1 VAPSWTGFDHNRAV
15 SAARLI
21 GLDVGTSSVKA
32 VVIDER
38 GRVLTEAQREY
49 PVSMPHPGW
58 SEQDP
63 EQWWQATRAVLAQLD
78 APAAAGIGLTGQMH
92 GLVALDADRRPLR
105 PAILWN
111 DGRSQPQADEIER
124 RLGVP
129 RLVELSGNRVLA
141 GFTAPKLAWMAE
153 REPDLFK
160 RIAHVLLP
168 KDYVRLRLCDVLST
182 DVSDASGTSL
192 FDVAARTWS
201 PELAEAFGVDPAWL
215 PAAQES
221 IEVSGHTLRGVPVAA
236 GAGDQAAGALGV
248 GVTDADGPASVV
260 LGTSGVVFAARDAY
274 AADPDGRLHA
284 FCHALPGRWHVMAVI
299 LSAAGALSWLQAIVG
314 GDVAIETLLAEAER
328 WEPGAE
334 GLTFAP
340 YLSGER
346 TPHADANARGAFVG
360 LGLRHD
366 RGALVRAVL
375 EGVAHALA
383 DGLDLIG
390 ATGPRPRFAR
400 ISGGGARSELWCR
413 IVASVLDLPLQ
424 RTSSTAGGAFGAALL
439 GGVAG
444 GVFES
449 AQTAAETTVA
459 VTGEIE
465 PDPAWVERYAAQ
477 RARYRA
483 LYPALSTLPG

>member
-1 VAPSWTGFDHNRAV
+1 MT
-15 SAARLI
+15 RLI
-21 GLDVGTSSVKA
+21 GLDIGTSSVKG
-32 VVIDER
+32 VVIDGR
-38 GRVLTEAQREY
+38 GRVLTEAQRGY
-49 PVSMPHPGW
+49 PISMPNPGW

-63 EQWWQATRAVLAQLD
+63 ELWWGATQEVLAELD
-78 APAAAGIGLTGQMH
+78 APAANGIGLTGQMH
-92 GLVALDADRRPLR
+92 GLVALDSRRRPLR

-111 DGRSQPQADEIER
+111 DGRSQPQADETER
-124 RLGVP
+124 RLGLD
-129 RLVELSGNRVLA
+129 RLVALSGNRVLA

-153 REPDLFK
+153 YEPDLFA

-192 FDVAARTWS
+192 LDVATRRWS
-201 PELAEAFGVDPAWL
+201 PQLATAFGVDPVWL
-215 PAAQES
+215 PEVQES
-221 IEVSGHTLRGVPVAA
+221 GDVSGQAFGAVPVAA

-248 GVTDADGPASVV
+248 GVTNADGPASIV

-274 AADPDGRLHA
+274 AADPAGRLHA

-299 LSAAGALSWLQAIVG
+299 LSAAGALSWLQTIVG
-314 GDVAIETLLAEAER
+314 GDVEIETLVAEAER
-328 WEPGAE
+328 WGPGAE

-346 TPHADANARGAFVG
+346 TPHADAAIRGAFVG

-383 DGLDLIG
+383 DGLDLI
-390 ATGPRPRFAR
+390 AASGPRPRFAR

-413 IVASVLDLPLQ
+413 IVASVLNMPLQ
-424 RTSSTAGGAFGAALL
+424 RTSSTAGAAFGAALL
-439 GGVAG
+439 GGVTA
-444 GVFES
+444 GVFDS
-449 AQTAAETTVA
+449 AQTAADVTVT
-459 VTGEIE
+459 VTDEIE
-465 PDPAWVERYAAQ
+465 PDPAWVERYAGQ

-483 LYPALSTLPG
+483 LYPALSGLPD

>member
-1 VAPSWTGFDHNRAV
+1 V

-21 GLDVGTSSVKA
+21 GLDVGTSSVKGLA
-32 VVIDER
+32 IDER
-38 GRVLTEAQREY
+38 GAVLAEAQRGY
-49 PVSMPHPGW
+49 PVSMPQPGW

-63 EQWWQATRAVLAQLD
+63 EEWWRAAQEVLSELD
-78 APAAAGIGLTGQMH
+78 AAASDGIGLTGQMH
-92 GLVALDADRRPLR
+92 GLVALDSDRRPLR

-111 DGRSQPQADEIER
+111 DGRSQTQADEIER

-129 RLVELSGNRVLA
+129 RLVRSSGNRVLA

-153 REPDLFK
+153 HEPELFG

-168 KDYVRLRLCDVLST
+168 KDYVRLRLCDVLCT

-192 FDVAARTWS
+192 FDVARRRWS
-201 PELAEAFGVDPAWL
+201 PELTEAFGVDPAWL
-215 PAAQES
+215 PAARES
-221 IEVSGHTLRGVPVAA
+221 IEVSGYAFGDVPVAA

-248 GVTDADGPASVV
+248 GVTDADGPASIV
-260 LGTSGVVFAARDAY
+260 LGTSGVVFAARDTY

-299 LSAAGALSWLQAIVG
+299 LSAAGALNWLQTALG
-314 GDVAIETLLAEAER
+314 SDVAIETLLAEAER
-328 WEPGAE
+328 WEPGVE

-346 TPHADANARGAFVG
+346 TPYADATVRGGFAG

-383 DGLDLIG
+383 DGLDLIA
-390 ATGPRPRFAR
+390 ATGPRPRFGR

-413 IVASVLDLPLQ
+413 IVASVLELPLQ

-439 GGVAG
+439 GGVAAN
-444 GVFES
+444 VFES
-449 AQTAAETTVA
+449 AQAAADATVA

-465 PDPAWVERYAAQ
+465 PDPAWVDRYADQ
-477 RARYRA
+477 RARFRA
-483 LYPALSTLPG
+483 LYPALSSLPV